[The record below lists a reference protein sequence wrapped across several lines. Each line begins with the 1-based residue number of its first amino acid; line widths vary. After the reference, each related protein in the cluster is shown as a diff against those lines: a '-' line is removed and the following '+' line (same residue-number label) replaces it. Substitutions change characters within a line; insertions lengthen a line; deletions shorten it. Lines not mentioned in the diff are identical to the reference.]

1 MQKGGVSSAPV
12 LDFGRY
18 LGTPLQRVEVA
29 GLVLTES
36 TYAPGARLP
45 SHLHRH
51 AGFRLTL
58 EGGFM
63 DVVEGRARECTARS
77 VAFHAPGLEHAQRIR
92 GVRTRTFNID
102 FSEASWR
109 SRSALVAGLDPRVDL
124 ASARLVALT
133 ARVYQEFR
141 RADDVAGLAIE
152 GLTLELLAEAV
163 RASAPVR
170 DVGGPPAWLGRVREL
185 LDAVRG
191 PPPTLAALA
200 REAGVSPQRLGRAF
214 RQAYRCSP
222 AEYLRRSRMERAG
235 RALRET
241 ERPLGD
247 IALDAGYCDQ
257 SHLTREFRRRLHLTP
272 AEYRRLAGRA
282 SGSTR

>member
-1 MQKGGVSSAPV
+1 MTSAPV

-36 TYAPGARLP
+36 TYAPGVRLP
-45 SHLHRH
+45 SHGHRH

-58 EGGFM
+58 EGGFT

-77 VAFHAPGLEHAQRIR
+77 VAFQAPGLEHAQRIR
-92 GVRTRTFNID
+92 DVRTRTFNID
-102 FSEASWR
+102 FSEACWR
-109 SRSALVAGLDPRVDL
+109 SRSALAGRLDPRVDL
-124 ASARLVALT
+124 SSARLVALA

-141 RADDVAGLAIE
+141 SADDVAALAIE

-170 DVGGPPAWLGRVREL
+170 EAGGPPAWLGRVREL
-185 LDAVRG
+185 LDAARG

-214 RQAYRCSP
+214 RQAWRCSP
-222 AEYLRRSRMERAG
+222 AEYLRQVRLERAG

-241 ERPLGD
+241 QRPLGD

-272 AEYRRLAGRA
+272 AEYRRLVGRA

>member
-1 MQKGGVSSAPV
+1 MTSSPV

-45 SHLHRH
+45 SHGHRH

-58 EGGFM
+58 EGGFT
-63 DVVEGRARECTARS
+63 DVVEGRARECPARS
-77 VAFHAPGLEHAQRIR
+77 VAFQAPGLEHAQRIR
-92 GVRTRTFNID
+92 DVRTRTFNID

-109 SRSALVAGLDPRVDL
+109 SRSALAGRLEPRVELGSVRL
-124 ASARLVALT
+124 ATLG

-141 RADDVAGLAIE
+141 RADDVAALAIE
-152 GLTLELLAEAV
+152 GLTLEMLAEAV
-163 RASAPVR
+163 RASTPGR
-170 DVGGPPAWLGRVREL
+170 DAGGPPAWLGRVREL

-222 AEYLRRSRMERAG
+222 AEYLRRSRLERAG

-241 ERPLGD
+241 GRPLSD
-247 IALDAGYCDQ
+247 VALDAGYCDQ
-257 SHLTREFRRRLHLTP
+257 SHLTREFRRNLHLTP
-272 AEYRRLAGRA
+272 AEYRRLAGRT

>member
-1 MQKGGVSSAPV
+1 MTSSAPV
-12 LDFGRY
+12 LDLGRY

-45 SHLHRH
+45 SHQHRH

-58 EGGFM
+58 EGGFT
-63 DVVEGRARECTARS
+63 DVVEGRARECPARS
-77 VAFHAPGLEHAQRIR
+77 VAFQAPGLEHAQRIR
-92 GVRTRTFNID
+92 DVRTRTFNID
-102 FSEASWR
+102 FSDASWR
-109 SRSALVAGLDPRVDL
+109 SRSALAVGLDPREDL
-124 ASARLVALT
+124 TSARLSALG

-141 RADDVAGLAIE
+141 CADDVAALAIE

-163 RASAPVR
+163 RASAR
-170 DVGGPPAWLGRVREL
+170 DSGVPPWLGRVREL

-200 REAGVSPQRLGRAF
+200 REAGVGPMRLGRAF
-214 RQAYRCSP
+214 RKAWRCSP
-222 AEYLRRSRMERAG
+222 AEYLRRSRLERAS

-247 IALDAGYCDQ
+247 IALEAGYCDQ
-257 SHLTREFRRRLHLTP
+257 SHLTREFRRRLHVTP

>member
-1 MQKGGVSSAPV
+1 MTSAPV

-63 DVVEGRARECTARS
+63 DVVEGRARECKARS
-77 VAFHAPGLEHAQRIR
+77 VAFQAPGLEHAQRIR
-92 GVRTRTFNID
+92 DVRTRTFNID

-163 RASAPVR
+163 RASVPAR
-170 DVGGPPAWLGRVREL
+170 EVGGPPAWLGRVREL

-222 AEYLRRSRMERAG
+222 AEYLRRSRLERAG

-241 ERPLGD
+241 ERPLSD

-282 SGSTR
+282 SGSTP